1 MLRQLMHRGFPWV
14 MALALAH
21 VHFCIGIAQE
31 KATES
36 EKTPGTWRL
45 PEGVSYEHVVRQ
57 EPRPLHIHVLKI
69 DTQAPG
75 LSFAVVPG
83 DDPDADGPAEVAL
96 AHPRDL
102 AKKVDAIAAINTAA
116 WAMLT
121 DPITNKKP
129 GYIVGGAA
137 DISGWVAHADRLVSP
152 PQAGYWSVWMDASNR
167 LRLGMI
173 ASKDELVEKGIQ
185 AKWAV
190 SGFRGILQDG
200 QVLVEASQVRHPRTA
215 VGLSKDGNLFVW
227 LVVDG
232 RQQGYSEGVSEEE
245 LAKLLIESGCS
256 DGINLDGGGS
266 SSMWIRNEKDELS
279 VANSPS
285 EKSGVRPVPVILSLT
300 REVK

>member
-1 MLRQLMHRGFPWV
+1 
-14 MALALAH
+14 
-21 VHFCIGIAQE
+21 
-31 KATES
+31 
-36 EKTPGTWRL
+36 
-45 PEGVSYEHVVRQ
+45 
-57 EPRPLHIHVLKI
+57 LHIHVLKI
-69 DTQAPG
+69 DTRVSG

-83 DDPDADGPAEVAL
+83 DDPDGDGPAEVAL

-121 DPITNKKP
+121 DPKTNKKP
-129 GYIVGGAA
+129 GYIVGGSA
-137 DISGWVAHADRLVSP
+137 DISGWVADADRLVSP
-152 PQAGYWSVWMDASNR
+152 PQAGYWSVWMDASSR
-167 LRLGMI
+167 LHLGMI
-173 ASKDELVEKGIQ
+173 ASKDELLEKGIQ

-190 SGFRGILQDG
+190 SGFRGILKDG
-200 QVLVEASQVRHPRTA
+200 QVLVDASQVRHPRTA
-215 VGLSKDGNLFVW
+215 VGLSKDGNQFVW

-266 SSMWIRNEKDELS
+266 SSMWIRNEKEELS

-285 EKSGVRPVPVILSLT
+285 EKSGVRPVPVILSLV